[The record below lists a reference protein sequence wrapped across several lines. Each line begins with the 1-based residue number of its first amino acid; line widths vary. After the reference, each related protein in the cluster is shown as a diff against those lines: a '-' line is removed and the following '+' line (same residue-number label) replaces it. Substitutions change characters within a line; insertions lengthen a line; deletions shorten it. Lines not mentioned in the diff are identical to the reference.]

1 MDELMNEESEKQR
14 KHIVFL
20 SSLYV
25 NLAKLFAE
33 NNKDFDV
40 FLIIDRKFPFEIED
54 LDNFYTFT
62 FDKKKI
68 YEKDKERYFDNLA
81 VMINKYDPDFIVCNN
96 FSKLLPKSFIEFMNF
111 RNPNIKILNLHHGDL
126 RIKDDEGKM
135 RFEGLQCDIKEFLDE
150 AMIITTIHHIEDDG
164 MDNGAKIAYSH
175 ETTLK
180 ELKQKA
186 YAHKREDILNYRL
199 RNVIL
204 SYHERTKVLKLL
216 RRVLEEISKNS

>member
-1 MDELMNEESEKQR
+1 MEEKKRNS
-14 KHIVFL
+14 IVFL
-20 SSLYV
+20 SSSYV

-81 VMINKYDPDFIVCNN
+81 VMVNDYNPDFIVCSN
-96 FSKLLPKSFIEFMNF
+96 FTKLLPNSFIDFMKF
-111 RNPNIKILNLHHGDL
+111 RNSKIKIINLHHGDL
-126 RIKDDEGKM
+126 RIKDEQGNI
-135 RFEGLQCDIKEFLDE
+135 RFEGLQADIKEFLDE
-150 AMIITTIHHIEDDG
+150 GMIITSIHHIEDDG

-175 ETTLK
+175 ETTIK
-180 ELKQKA
+180 ELKQKGFV
-186 YAHKREDILNYRL
+186 HKVEDILNYRL

-216 RRVLEEISKNS
+216 RRVLDDMEEKISA